1 MNNEFKI
8 AVIGS
13 GTMGNGIAHVS
24 AQSGFKTLLID
35 IDENQLKKALESINV
50 NLDRQIKKKNISDD
64 KKINTLNNLECLT
77 FLSI

>member
-1 MNNEFKI
+1 MNNEFNI

-35 IDENQLKKALESINV
+35 IDENQLKKALEAIDI
-50 NLDRQIKKKNISDD
+50 NLDRQIKKKNISQDE
-64 KKINTLNNLECLT
+64 KINTLNNMFIINLKN
-77 FLSI
+77 